1 MGRPWRRYT
10 AMALGSVMVAVL
22 AGFWYMSRLPAS
34 YSVMSMGVVDTG
46 GFPDHEHSA
55 ATVSVTDL
63 VADPLRPA
71 DVSVDLVAGKGPLT
85 LPDGRVID
93 GYSIN
98 GISPGPTIE
107 ATQGQ
112 LVQVRVRN
120 ENVPDGVTLHWHG
133 VDVPN
138 AMDGVPGVTQDAIG
152 VGEVFVYRFV
162 ADQVGTYWYHSHQM
176 AHEQSVRGM
185 FGALV
190 VHPKGERAAPDAV
203 ALLHT
208 YDGVRTINGTARD
221 SQVPASPGQ
230 VLRVRVINT
239 DNGPMPV
246 WAPGA
251 PFRVLAVDGHDV
263 NRPELVSDR
272 TVLITA
278 GGRADLEVTVPADGA
293 VRIQCAGASL
303 ILGDGP
309 APSGPAPTDQ
319 VDMLHYGQPAPI
331 GFDPQSADRNY
342 RYDIGRRP
350 GLLDGRPGVWWT
362 VNGRMYPD
370 VPMFMIH
377 EGEVGRFTITNSSG
391 EVHPM
396 HLHGHHMVV
405 VSRDGVAATGSPWW
419 VDSLNVEDGQTY
431 EVAFLADNPGIWVD
445 HCHNLPHVNQGLVA
459 HLMYEGVDTPFVIG
473 GNHDNRLE

>member
-1 MGRPWRRYT
+1 M
-10 AMALGSVMVAVL
+10 L

-221 SQVPASPGQ
+221 SQVPASPG
-230 VLRVRVINT
+230 
-239 DNGPMPV
+239 
-246 WAPGA
+246 PGA
-251 PFRVLAVDGHDV
+251 AGTGDQHRQ
-263 NRPELVSDR
+263 RPH
-272 TVLITA
+272 A
-278 GGRADLEVTVPADGA
+278 GLGAWGA
-293 VRIQCAGASL
+293 VSSARGRWARR
-303 ILGDGP
+303 
-309 APSGPAPTDQ
+309 
-319 VDMLHYGQPAPI
+319 QPP
-331 GFDPQSADRNY
+331 
-342 RYDIGRRP
+342 
-350 GLLDGRPGVWWT
+350 
-362 VNGRMYPD
+362 
-370 VPMFMIH
+370 
-377 EGEVGRFTITNSSG
+377 
-391 EVHPM
+391 
-396 HLHGHHMVV
+396 
-405 VSRDGVAATGSPWW
+405 
-419 VDSLNVEDGQTY
+419 
-431 EVAFLADNPGIWVD
+431 
-445 HCHNLPHVNQGLVA
+445 
-459 HLMYEGVDTPFVIG
+459 
-473 GNHDNRLE
+473 